1 MDVIL
6 ASQSPRRRELLAL
19 LQIPFDVEVSGEKE
33 IIPEDACPEQ
43 IVMALAEQ
51 KAQHVFLRHPNHC
64 VIGADT
70 IVVLDGH
77 ILGKPKIAA
86 QAVEYLSALQ
96 GKNHYVLT
104 GICVKTPHG
113 SLTRYE
119 STLVRFRP
127 MTIDEITWYVSTGDP
142 MDKAGAYG
150 VQGLACCFVD
160 SVDGNFF
167 NVVGLP
173 LPLLYSMLLELRVM
187 DTAHMLL

>member
-104 GICVKTPHG
+104 GVCVKTPHG

>member
-70 IVVLDGH
+70 IVVLDDH
-77 ILGKPKIAA
+77 ILGKPKTAA

-104 GICVKTPHG
+104 GVCVKTPHG

-127 MTIDEITWYVSTGDP
+127 MTIDEITWYASTGDP

-150 VQGLACCFVD
+150 VQGLA
-160 SVDGNFF
+160 
-167 NVVGLP
+167 
-173 LPLLYSMLLELRVM
+173 
-187 DTAHMLL
+187 

>member
-77 ILGKPKIAA
+77 ILGKPKTAA

-104 GICVKTPHG
+104 GVCVKTPHG

-127 MTIDEITWYVSTGDP
+127 MTIDEITWYASTGDP

>member
-104 GICVKTPHG
+104 GVCVKTPHG

-127 MTIDEITWYVSTGDP
+127 ITIDEITWYVSTGDP

>member
-70 IVVLDGH
+70 IVVLDDH
-77 ILGKPKIAA
+77 ILGKPKTAA

-104 GICVKTPHG
+104 GVCVKTPHG

-127 MTIDEITWYVSTGDP
+127 MTIDEITWYASTGDP

-167 NVVGLP
+167 NVVGLL

>member
-19 LQIPFDVEVSGEKE
+19 LQIPFDVEVSGEQE

-77 ILGKPKIAA
+77 ILGKPKTAA

-113 SLTRYE
+113 SRSRYE

>member
-19 LQIPFDVEVSGEKE
+19 LQIPFDVEVSGEQE

-51 KAQHVFLRHPNHC
+51 KTQHVFLRHPNHC

-70 IVVLDGH
+70 IVVLDDH
-77 ILGKPKIAA
+77 ILGKPKTAA

-104 GICVKTPHG
+104 GVCVKTPHG

-127 MTIDEITWYVSTGDP
+127 MTIDEITWYASTGDP

>member
-19 LQIPFDVEVSGEKE
+19 LQIPFDVEVSGEQE

-77 ILGKPKIAA
+77 ILGKPKTAA

-96 GKNHYVLT
+96 GKNHHVLT

-113 SLTRYE
+113 SLSRYE

>member
-1 MDVIL
+1 MNVIL
-6 ASQSPRRRELLAL
+6 ASQSPRRRELLDL

-70 IVVLDGH
+70 IVVLDDH
-77 ILGKPKIAA
+77 ILGKPKTAA

-104 GICVKTPHG
+104 GVCVKTPHG

-127 MTIDEITWYVSTGDP
+127 MTIDEITWYASTGDP

>member
-19 LQIPFDVEVSGEKE
+19 LQIPFDVEVSGEQE

-70 IVVLDGH
+70 IVVLNGH
-77 ILGKPKIAA
+77 ILGKPKTAA

-104 GICVKTPHG
+104 GVCVKTPNG

-127 MTIDEITWYVSTGDP
+127 MTIDEITWYASTGDP

>member
-6 ASQSPRRRELLAL
+6 ASQSPRRWELLAL

-77 ILGKPKIAA
+77 ILGKPKTAA

-104 GICVKTPHG
+104 GVCVKTPHG

-127 MTIDEITWYVSTGDP
+127 MTIDEITWYASTGDP

>member
-104 GICVKTPHG
+104 GVCVKTPHG

-160 SVDGNFF
+160 SVDANFF
-167 NVVGLP
+167 NVVGRP

>member
-19 LQIPFDVEVSGEKE
+19 LQIPFDVEVSGEQE

-77 ILGKPKIAA
+77 ILGKPKTAA
-86 QAVEYLSALQ
+86 QALEYLSALQ

-104 GICVKTPHG
+104 GVCVKTPHG

-127 MTIDEITWYVSTGDP
+127 MTIDEITWYASTGDP

>member
-19 LQIPFDVEVSGEKE
+19 LQIPFDVEVSGEQE

-77 ILGKPKIAA
+77 ILGKPKTAA

-104 GICVKTPHG
+104 GVCVKTPHG

-127 MTIDEITWYVSTGDP
+127 MTIDEITWYASTGDP

>member
-19 LQIPFDVEVSGEKE
+19 LQIPFDVEVSGEQE

-70 IVVLDGH
+70 IVVLNGH
-77 ILGKPKIAA
+77 ILGKPKTAA

-104 GICVKTPHG
+104 GVCVKTPHG

-119 STLVRFRP
+119 STLVRFSP
-127 MTIDEITWYVSTGDP
+127 MTIDEITWYASTGDP

>member
-1 MDVIL
+1 MGVIL

-77 ILGKPKIAA
+77 ILGKPKTAT

-96 GKNHYVLT
+96 GKNHHVLT

-127 MTIDEITWYVSTGDP
+127 MTIDEITWYASTGDP

>member
-1 MDVIL
+1 MGVIL

-77 ILGKPKIAA
+77 ILGKPKTAT

-96 GKNHYVLT
+96 GKNHHVLT

-127 MTIDEITWYVSTGDP
+127 MTIDEITWYASTGDP

-187 DTAHMLL
+187 DTAHLLL

>member
-51 KAQHVFLRHPNHC
+51 KTQHVFLRHPNHC

-77 ILGKPKIAA
+77 ILGKPKTAA

-96 GKNHYVLT
+96 GKNHHVLT

>member
-19 LQIPFDVEVSGEKE
+19 LQIPFSVEVSGEKE

-70 IVVLDGH
+70 IVVLDDH
-77 ILGKPKIAA
+77 ILGKPKTAA

-104 GICVKTPHG
+104 GVCVKTPHG

-127 MTIDEITWYVSTGDP
+127 MTIDEITWYASTGDP

>member
-70 IVVLDGH
+70 IVVLDDH
-77 ILGKPKIAA
+77 ILGKPKTAA

-96 GKNHYVLT
+96 GKNHHVLT

-127 MTIDEITWYVSTGDP
+127 MTIDEITWYASTGDP

>member
-19 LQIPFDVEVSGEKE
+19 LQIPFDVEVSGEQE

-70 IVVLDGH
+70 IVVLDDH
-77 ILGKPKIAA
+77 ILGKPKTAA

-104 GICVKTPHG
+104 GVCVKTPHG
-113 SLTRYE
+113 SLTRCE

>member
-70 IVVLDGH
+70 IVVLDDH
-77 ILGKPKIAA
+77 ILGKPKTAA

-104 GICVKTPHG
+104 GVCVKTPHG

-119 STLVRFRP
+119 STLVRFCP
-127 MTIDEITWYVSTGDP
+127 MTIDEITWYASTGDP

>member
-70 IVVLDGH
+70 IVVLNGH
-77 ILGKPKIAA
+77 ILGKPKTAA

-104 GICVKTPHG
+104 GVCVKTPHG

-127 MTIDEITWYVSTGDP
+127 MTIDEITWYASTGDP

>member
-77 ILGKPKIAA
+77 ILGKPKTAA

-96 GKNHYVLT
+96 GKNHHVLT
-104 GICVKTPHG
+104 GVCVKTPHG
-113 SLTRYE
+113 SLIRYE

>member
-64 VIGADT
+64 VIAADT

>member
-19 LQIPFDVEVSGEKE
+19 LQIPFDVEVSGEQE

-70 IVVLDGH
+70 IVVLDDH
-77 ILGKPKIAA
+77 ILGKPKTAA

-104 GICVKTPHG
+104 GVCVKTPHG

-127 MTIDEITWYVSTGDP
+127 MTIDEITWYASTGDP

>member
-77 ILGKPKIAA
+77 ILGKPKTAA

-96 GKNHYVLT
+96 GKNHHVLT

-150 VQGLACCFVD
+150 VQGLACCFID

>member
-77 ILGKPKIAA
+77 ILGKPKTAA

-104 GICVKTPHG
+104 GVCVKTPHG

>member
-86 QAVEYLSALQ
+86 QAVEDLSALQ

-104 GICVKTPHG
+104 GVCVKTPHG

>member
-6 ASQSPRRRELLAL
+6 ASQSPRRRDLLAL

-70 IVVLDGH
+70 IVVLDDH
-77 ILGKPKIAA
+77 ILGKPKTAA

-104 GICVKTPHG
+104 GVCVKTPHG

-127 MTIDEITWYVSTGDP
+127 MTIDEITWYASTGDP

>member
-70 IVVLDGH
+70 IVVLDDH
-77 ILGKPKIAA
+77 ILGKPKTAA

-104 GICVKTPHG
+104 GVCVKTPHG

-127 MTIDEITWYVSTGDP
+127 MTIDEIIWYASTGDP

>member
-70 IVVLDGH
+70 IVVLDDH
-77 ILGKPKIAA
+77 ILGKPKTAA

-104 GICVKTPHG
+104 GVCVKTPHG
-113 SLTRYE
+113 SLTLAYSPPFSKSWLCVPSSVIRPSCKK
-119 STLVRFRP
+119 STRSQNCVEASR
-127 MTIDEITWYVSTGDP
+127 
-142 MDKAGAYG
+142 
-150 VQGLACCFVD
+150 
-160 SVDGNFF
+160 
-167 NVVGLP
+167 
-173 LPLLYSMLLELRVM
+173 
-187 DTAHMLL
+187 

>member
-19 LQIPFDVEVSGEKE
+19 LQIPFDVEVSGEQE

-51 KAQHVFLRHPNHC
+51 KTQHVFLRHPNHC

-70 IVVLDGH
+70 IVVLDDH
-77 ILGKPKIAA
+77 ILGKPKTAA

-127 MTIDEITWYVSTGDP
+127 MTIDEITWYASTGDP

>member
-6 ASQSPRRRELLAL
+6 ASQSPRRWELIAL

-77 ILGKPKIAA
+77 ILGKPKTAT

-104 GICVKTPHG
+104 GVCVKTPHG

>member
-19 LQIPFDVEVSGEKE
+19 LQIPFDVEVSGEQE
-33 IIPEDACPEQ
+33 IITEDACPEQ

-51 KAQHVFLRHPNHC
+51 KAQHVFLRHSNHC

-70 IVVLDGH
+70 IVVLNGH
-77 ILGKPKIAA
+77 ILGKPKTAA

-104 GICVKTPHG
+104 GVCVKTPHG

-150 VQGLACCFVD
+150 IQSGAAIFVKAIEGD
-160 SVDGNFF
+160 YNT
-167 NVVGLP
+167 VVGLP
-173 LPLLYSMLLELRVM
+173 VSAVYQRLKAFE
-187 DTAHMLL
+187 A

>member
-51 KAQHVFLRHPNHC
+51 KAQYVFLRHPNHC

-70 IVVLDGH
+70 IVVLDDH
-77 ILGKPKIAA
+77 ILGKPKTAA

-104 GICVKTPHG
+104 GVCVKTPHG

-127 MTIDEITWYVSTGDP
+127 MTIDEITWYASTGDP

>member
-77 ILGKPKIAA
+77 ILGKPKIAS

-104 GICVKTPHG
+104 GVCVKTPHG

>member
-6 ASQSPRRRELLAL
+6 ASQSPRRRELFAL

-77 ILGKPKIAA
+77 ILGKPKTAT

-96 GKNHYVLT
+96 GKNHHVLT

-150 VQGLACCFVD
+150 VQGLACCFID